1 MTWTARRSCS
11 TCPGRAPSP
20 DPASSS
26 REISSP
32 PLLLGQ
38 LLIGKDS
45 VPDPDGKKSKKN
57 FDSYCFVTSFGL
69 FIFEKYKMM

>member
-11 TCPGRAPSP
+11 TSPGRASSP

-26 REISSP
+26 RAISSP

-38 LLIGKDS
+38 FLIVKAS
-45 VPDPDGKKSKKN
+45 VPDPDSKKN
-57 FDSYCFVTSFGL
+57 KKNLDSYFLANSFGL
-69 FIFEKYKMM
+69 FIFEKMM